1 MLYIFGKPVTVAT
14 KCSFAWLQHEATV
27 RNGKAKTR
35 KWTFYFAVIGVF
47 KPLVQK
53 LTPLI
58 F

>member
-1 MLYIFGKPVTVAT
+1 VAT